1 MQLAVRMALTPS
13 LHVHLANDH
22 QELEVLLEQL
32 TSAFA
37 TGDRDVAAAAYRS
50 FERRLT
56 EHFDFEEEQLFAEF
70 ATVNPVEVSDLRAE
84 HRAIRARVEE
94 LAIGVDL
101 HQTRL
106 AAIQE
111 LARMLREHAE
121 REDRVLYPW
130 ADRIATDPQRRS
142 RLEQVLAHGSSS
154 AVAS

>member
-1 MQLAVRMALTPS
+1 MQRAVRMALTPS
-13 LHVHLANDH
+13 LHARLVIDH
-22 QELEVLLEQL
+22 QELEVLLDEL
-32 TSAFA
+32 TRAFA
-37 TGDRDVAAAAYRS
+37 TGDRDVAAAAYRG

-56 EHFDFEEEQLFAEF
+56 EHFGFEEDQLFAEF
-70 ATVNPVEVSDLRAE
+70 ATVNPFEVSELRAE

-106 AAIQE
+106 PAIQD

-121 REDRVLYPW
+121 REDRVLYRW
-130 ADRIATDPQRRS
+130 ADRIAADPARRS
-142 RLEQVLAHGSSS
+142 RLEEVLAHGSSP